1 MQASSNTSKSALS
14 VRSKTFPPER
24 IGSILN
30 TPGIYHCQGHFE
42 YPVSESGKAGNHLDA
57 LFLIEPIV
65 HNPQFVDWIVQDI
78 SEWMSAEGIDCDL
91 IFAPQQA
98 TVKAIV
104 EKLAKVSD
112 LPIAYWKTSPNGWFG
127 DALASG
133 QVKTGSKALA
143 FNAVSL
149 TGRCIGERLPS
160 FLQELGGEA
169 VASAAFAIG
178 TTDGANRSKE
188 RFQRRLYAG
197 IDVPLHLYAPTDCP
211 ICVDSAG
218 VRMKLTPWTAV
229 RDQITSGR

>member
-1 MQASSNTSKSALS
+1 MPASSNTSKSALS

-24 IGSILN
+24 IGSILS
-30 TPGIYHCQGHFE
+30 TPGIYHSQGHFE
-42 YPVSESGKAGNHLDA
+42 YPVSEPGKAGNHLDA

-65 HNPQFVDWIVQDI
+65 QNPQFVDWIVQDI
-78 SEWMSAEGIDCDL
+78 GEWMSRESIDCDL

-104 EKLAKVSD
+104 EILAKVSG

-127 DALASG
+127 DSLASG
-133 QVKTGSKALA
+133 QVKAGSKALA

-160 FLQELGGEA
+160 FLQELGGAA

-178 TTDGANRSKE
+178 TTDGADKTKE
-188 RFQRRLYAG
+188 RFQNCLYGG
-197 IDVPLHLYAPTDCP
+197 IDVPLHLYAPADCP
-211 ICVDSAG
+211 ICTGSAG
-218 VRMKLTPWTAV
+218 ARLTPWTTV